1 MFKNIP
7 WGQMLIIL
15 AIVIVGGVV
24 AQMLVTEE
32 VDENG
37 KPVKKL
43 AIGGKKD

>member
-7 WGQMLIIL
+7 WGQMIIIF
-15 AIVIVGGVV
+15 AIVVVGGVV

-32 VDENG
+32 VGEDG